1 MGNIFCQQSV
11 PWELHCEP
19 SELILN
25 FFYQSLFHRFHYLHG
40 LLFFQHF
47 KHNVWLVVNVDV
59 TGQCL
64 GREQLSWSPRG
75 VCRLGA
81 AQAGEGQGWAAVTFL
96 TQQPRYSKGSWGFC
110 SNICREWCFFTLPH
124 CPQGEHLLFSLSL
137 LLCPLFGIPLRL
149 APHTLFLST
158 VLLRSIVFL
167 SLRSL
172 HF

>member
-64 GREQLSWSPRG
+64 GRERLSWSPRG

-81 AQAGEGQGWAAVTFL
+81 AQAGQGQGWAAVTFL
-96 TQQPRYSKGSWGFC
+96 TERSRPNSPGTARVLGVSGVTSVGNDVSSPSRTARKGSIFC
-110 SNICREWCFFTLPH
+110 SLCLNSFALCLEFLWDSLPT
-124 CPQGEHLLFSLSL
+124 LFSSVLCCLEVLSS
-137 LLCPLFGIPLRL
+137 
-149 APHTLFLST
+149 FL
-158 VLLRSIVFL
+158 
-167 SLRSL
+167 
-172 HF
+172 